1 MFRSERNARHPR
13 NIVVVYLDPSN
24 FKNIGDGHTIADQ
37 INEVLVPYGL
47 GAIPASNDRVG
58 GAQLGLQWL
67 ARGQWL
73 ISDTCPMLA
82 SALSS
87 RVHDPK
93 KPGDV
98 LNVAGDPLDEV
109 YDSARYGL
117 HSFVTASE
125 KPIEVKR
132 SEVVAQFAEKLHDG
146 SLSVSERGA
155 VMTSSLI
162 RDLQLKAEEAV
173 GGRPIRLGRR
183 SW

>member
-1 MFRSERNARHPR
+1 
-13 NIVVVYLDPSN
+13 
-24 FKNIGDGHTIADQ
+24 
-37 INEVLVPYGL
+37 VLAPYNL
-47 GAIPASNDRVG
+47 GAILASNDRIG
-58 GAQLGLQWL
+58 GAQLMFQML

-73 ISDTCPMLA
+73 IADTCPMLA

-93 KPGDV
+93 RPGDV
-98 LNVAGDPLDEV
+98 LKVAGDPLDDV

-117 HSFVTASE
+117 YSFVTASE
-125 KPIEVKR
+125 KPMEVKR
-132 SEVVAQFAEKLHDG
+132 SEVAAQFAENLHDG

-162 RDLQLKAEEAV
+162 RHLQLKAEEEV
-173 GGRPIRLGRR
+173 GVRQIRLGRR